1 MQTMPIDTARLGPLR
16 CSIAPEARLNPEG
29 EQRRD
34 REGNL
39 QWVTS
44 VSVVPAQGRRVEAI
58 DVVVSGVQPT
68 GITAGTEVKITN
80 LVANA
85 WSVDGRSG
93 TSYRADAITAV
104 TGPPTAAAPG
114 GGPSPSSG
122 AARGKASGGES

>member
-1 MQTMPIDTARLGPLR
+1 MQNTPIDTARLGQMR
-16 CSIAPEARLNPEG
+16 CSIPPEPRLNPEG

-58 DVVVSGVQPT
+58 DVVVSGIQPT
-68 GITAGTEVKITN
+68 GITAGEEVKITN

-104 TGPPTAAAPG
+104 SGPALPGGAPG
-114 GGPSPSSG
+114 SSAG
-122 AARGKASGGES
+122 ARGKSSGGES